1 MAVWVQSG
9 TTTLLICFKMVLC
22 YPIVCEEKKQKMF
35 VAFFGY
41 LACPVKMR

>member
-9 TTTLLICFKMVLC
+9 TITLLIYFEMVLC
-22 YPIVCEEKKQKMF
+22 YPIVWKEKKQKMF

-41 LACPVKMR
+41 PACPVKIM